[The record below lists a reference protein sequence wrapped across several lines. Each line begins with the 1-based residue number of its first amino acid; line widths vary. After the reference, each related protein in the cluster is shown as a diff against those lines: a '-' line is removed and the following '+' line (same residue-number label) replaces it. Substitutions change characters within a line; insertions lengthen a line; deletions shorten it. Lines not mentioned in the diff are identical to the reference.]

1 MNPLIIIGAGM
12 AGITLAR
19 EFRKLDKTTPIL
31 IITADDGGF
40 YAKPM
45 LSNALAQNKAAAQ
58 LLTQTAEQLSTQLQ
72 CTILPRTVVTSIDTA
87 TQTVASA
94 EQSWSYSKLV
104 LASGAQAIR
113 LPIGGNAAD
122 QVLSVNSLDDYAL
135 FRQRLEHI
143 PGQARVALIGG
154 GLIGCEFADDLAGK
168 GYAVTVIDLNAL
180 PLAALSPPA
189 IGAGLQAALA
199 ARGVQMQL
207 GTSVQSID
215 HADGDAAD
223 AGNKA
228 LRLTLANGQTLAA
241 DLVLSAVGLRADLRL
256 AQVAGLRCERGIVLD
271 PCGQTSAPHVYALGD
286 CAQYTSNDG
295 YSRTLPY
302 IAPIMAAGRALAKT
316 LSGTPTEIDMKPVP
330 VIVKTPSYPIALVP
344 PAIGAKGQWQ
354 LETREAGSVCR
365 FFDEAGRMSGFAMA
379 QQDAA
384 TRNALMA
391 ELVAM

>member
-87 TQTVASA
+87 AQTVASA
-94 EQSWSYSKLV
+94 DQNWQYSKLV

-113 LPIGGNAAD
+113 LPIDGNAFD

-135 FRQRLEHI
+135 FRERLEQI
-143 PGQARVALIGG
+143 PAQARVALIGG

-199 ARGVQMQL
+199 TRGVQMQL

-215 HADGDAAD
+215 HADAVD

-228 LRLTLANGQTLAA
+228 LRLTLANGQTLVA

-256 AQVAGLRCERGIVLD
+256 AQAAGLRCERGIVLD
-271 PCGQTSAPHVYALGD
+271 PCGQTSAPQVYALGD

-316 LSGTPTEIDMKPVP
+316 LTGTPTEIDMKPVP

-354 LETREAGSVCR
+354 HEMREAGSVCR

-391 ELVAM
+391 ELVTM